1 MFAAAE
7 RSRGSGPDT
16 FATLLG
22 EWEDPQ
28 LVRRAIAEAEPAQA
42 PANARRD
49 ASPLEALD
57 RAASAA
63 ERARAAARPPLARP
77 SGLSESDEEHASPDG
92 DTDESLP
99 ARAHH
104 ARELARAVG
113 TALHDVLERW
123 SFRNPNTAR
132 ALLRAAATRAARLA
146 SVSEE
151 EVLAQAGPALD
162 ALLSSGLP
170 AALGKLEVLGR
181 ELPLL
186 FRRSRRHALERHD
199 RSPLPRSRR
208 RPPGG
213 RRLQDRRRARPR
225 RPRALPRGSSPIY
238 ARGVA
243 RLFPNELAP
252 AAELVWLRSG
262 QRERLPLESPA

>member
-1 MFAAAE
+1 
-7 RSRGSGPDT
+7 
-16 FATLLG
+16 
-22 EWEDPQ
+22 
-28 LVRRAIAEAEPAQA
+28 VRRAIRKPSRPGPGGALGSEPG
-42 PANARRD
+42 
-49 ASPLEALD
+49 ELD

-92 DTDESLP
+92 DADESLP
-99 ARAHH
+99 ARALH
-104 ARELARAVG
+104 ARELARAAG

-132 ALLRAAATRAARLA
+132 ALLRSAATRAARLA
-146 SVSEE
+146 SVSED

-186 FRRSRRHALERHD
+186 FEEPDGTRWNGTIDLLYRDPADGRWW
-199 RSPLPRSRR
+199 SPTTSP
-208 RPPGG
+208 
-213 RRLQDRRRARPR
+213 RPR
-225 RPRALPRGSSPIY
+225 PNAPTASATAGSS
-238 ARGVA
+238 RST
-243 RLFPNELAP
+243 R
-252 AAELVWLRSG
+252 AASRASS
-262 QRERLPLESPA
+262 RTSSPPPPS